1 MEKRPHII
9 TAFDQDLNELN
20 EQVQKLG
27 RLAVKQFNL
36 SIDALATQHEK
47 TLSKILDG
55 DVKLELFEDA
65 PKPDTPVY
73 ENEQAVEDEKYLKEL
88 KNKL

>member
-1 MEKRPHII
+1 MGFKDYKIRDGVHIPSNKFRENWNDIFGKKKKEKDPH
-9 TAFDQDLNELN
+9 
-20 EQVQKLG
+20 
-27 RLAVKQFNL
+27 
-36 SIDALATQHEK
+36 
-47 TLSKILDG
+47 
-55 DVKLELFEDA
+55 LELFEDA

>member
-1 MEKRPHII
+1 
-9 TAFDQDLNELN
+9 
-20 EQVQKLG
+20 
-27 RLAVKQFNL
+27 
-36 SIDALATQHEK
+36 
-47 TLSKILDG
+47 
-55 DVKLELFEDA
+55 LFEDA